1 MEQDAVIDLFSSDL
15 KQYFDFDKKFDMI
28 SSGTKHDGKTLHVY
42 LTDIRQNFLT
52 LAPYDRSVIIKEL
65 SPEQGYVYSMLCGVF
80 HPNLEKVYTVL
91 EKDGYFLSINEFIK
105 APAILNYDKRSIS
118 LEEAI
123 SQFGCFSERDA
134 LIYLCQLCDAVEVL
148 HKTRLTH
155 NDISPKNILLTDA
168 PAWGTEITRIPAAS
182 RNFWMKLIDFDI
194 SKQPKQWNHA
204 VTAIMGTKPFAA
216 PEILDF
222 RYPTDRVDIYSLG
235 CILHYMLTGKSPK
248 DAMPDSSRKM
258 ITLRTL
264 QIIQKCTAGYEKR
277 YPNVARLKRDA
288 MRQLKVYDNP
298 LPKTIRWLPGFRS
311 HTYWKMAVSSYY
323 YCAFILMTAVLIT
336 PDNFVTA
343 VLYFICH
350 FMILV
355 IGFDI
360 FHLKNMFPRYT
371 RLLIQQPAVRLAAA
385 LLRAIILFILFIIA
399 MYLSQ
404 YI

>member
-1 MEQDAVIDLFSSDL
+1 MTQNAVIDLFSNDL
-15 KQYFDFDKKFDMI
+15 KKYFEFDKTFDLI
-28 SSGTKHDGKTLHVY
+28 SSNTKHDGKTLNVY

-52 LAPYDRSVIIKEL
+52 LAPHDRSVIIKEL
-65 SPEQGYVYSMLCGVF
+65 SPEQGNVYSMLCGIF

-91 EKDGYFLSINEFIK
+91 EKDGCFLSINEFIK
-105 APAILNYDKRSIS
+105 SPAILDYDKRSIS
-118 LEEAI
+118 LEETI
-123 SQFGCFSERDA
+123 TQFGCFSERDA

-182 RNFWMKLIDFDI
+182 QNFWMKLIDFDI
-194 SKQPKQWNHA
+194 SKQPKQWNHT

-248 DAMPDSSRKM
+248 DAMPDFSGKM
-258 ITLRTL
+258 ITPRTL
-264 QIIQKCTAGYEKR
+264 QIIQKCTTGYEKR
-277 YPNVARLKRDA
+277 YPNVTRLKKDA

-298 LPKTIRWLPGFRS
+298 LPKIIRWLPGFRS

-323 YCAFILMTAVLIT
+323 YCAFILSPAVLVK
-336 PDNFVTA
+336 PDTFVTT
-343 VLYFICH
+343 VLYFICQ

-355 IGFDI
+355 VGFDI

-371 RLLIQQPAVRLAAA
+371 RLLIRHPAIGYATVSLQV
-385 LLRAIILFILFIIA
+385 IILFILYLTAIYLLQFI
-399 MYLSQ
+399 
-404 YI
+404 